1 MHAPISP
8 LPLPLSPSP
17 PPPLL
22 RHRHRHRHRAT
33 LPLARRLVAALSV
46 CAIATSGC
54 GAAKRSAYAPAA
66 EAMAGAAAPPPMAG
80 PAGDTA
86 ASKVATGEQ
95 AETWRRSQIAANT
108 ARVMVG
114 DHEELPLRG
123 LQAQVTIDGFRAR
136 VILDYLYANPHQGT
150 LEGTFQLRLPEE
162 ASPHFFAFGS
172 TRFEARTEWSR
183 PMVIATSEGAP
194 GSAGALPQP
203 TQIMAE
209 RRDAWIDPKE
219 ARMVPRDQASQAYGE
234 TVRGRVDPALVEWA
248 GAGVFNARVFPL
260 AAGQLHRIVVG
271 YDVDLVRIG
280 DTLEYRLEL
289 PEKLP
294 AAVVDIGVTKP
305 GAATVAVTPAAAPAA
320 GGVTGRQHYHFED
333 PRAREIT
340 VRLDKA
346 GAPLLTGRDPALGD
360 VFAAQVAPQLP
371 ADAAAA
377 KSHEAAVF
385 LVDTSLSSNPDRF
398 NVWLKLLRA
407 VLDQNR
413 GSLRRFNALFFGVDA
428 RWYRDAYVDNTPENV
443 EALLAYASTLAL
455 EGATDLGA
463 ALATA
468 ARPAWAAAGT
478 AARHDVFLLS
488 DGAATWGE
496 ANLHALGRT
505 LAAGAAG
512 ALYAYQ
518 TGLAGTDVA
527 ALTHLAR
534 ETGGAVFSVTGEAEV
549 LRAAT
554 AHRARP
560 WRLTGAKL
568 AGATDV
574 LLAGRPSTLFPG
586 QTLFAVGRGAI
597 APGAELELTVERD
610 GQTTV
615 VRAKLATAIPSGL
628 AARAYGQVA
637 TAQLEE
643 LEDATAA
650 AARAYAMHFRVTGRT
665 CSLLMLESEADY
677 QRFQIKPEDNGRAV
691 LATPAGALL
700 EQTRR
705 AMTEQLGDPKQAFLG
720 MLARL
725 ERTPGVT
732 FRAPAA
738 YLEAVR
744 RLPSEAFAVPSAPL
758 ATRLVTRSQL
768 PPGMLTQLASHQLD
782 YDTVSADAQLRRGTG
797 GPADALK
804 ALSSLV
810 EEHPGD
816 AVLARDVGYS
826 AMDLGLRPQA
836 YHLFRRVAELR
847 PYEPQTYRAMAQALA
862 ALGNADLAL
871 AYFEIP
877 LLGEWDGRFGDL
889 RKIVELDYLRFLRK
903 IASGAAAT
911 RVPEYA
917 RARLAQITRDVGLR
931 QADVLVT
938 ITWNTDNSDVDL
950 HVIEPTGEECSYK
963 NRRTR
968 IGGQLTQD
976 VTRGYGPE
984 MYVLPRA
991 PEGRYSIRA
1000 HYYARDRNR
1009 ASARTKVYATI
1020 TEGWGTA
1027 NERVTEQVL
1036 ALTDGREWHDIATL
1050 VSRGGASIAR

>member
-1 MHAPISP
+1 MPF
-8 LPLPLSPSP
+8 
-17 PPPLL
+17 
-22 RHRHRHRHRAT
+22 
-33 LPLARRLVAALSV
+33 ARRLCAALSV
-46 CAIATSGC
+46 CAIVASGC
-54 GAAKRSAYAPAA
+54 GGAKYAARAPSA
-66 EAMAGAAAPPPMAG
+66 MDSAAAPPPMAG
-80 PAGDTA
+80 PAGDSA
-86 ASKVATGEQ
+86 ATGKVATGEQ

-114 DHEELPLRG
+114 DREELPLRG

-162 ASPHFFAFGS
+162 ATPHFFAFGS

-183 PMVIATSEGAP
+183 PMVIATSEPGA
-194 GSAGALPQP
+194 GAGALPQP
-203 TQIMAE
+203 SQIMAE

-280 DTLEYRLEL
+280 ESLEYRLEL

-320 GGVTGRQHYHFED
+320 GGAAGGASGRQHYHFED

-346 GAPLLTGRDPALGD
+346 GAPLLAGRDPTLGD
-360 VFAAQVAPQLP
+360 VFAAQVAPRLP
-371 ADAAAA
+371 ADSSTAARNRD
-377 KSHEAAVF
+377 AAVF

-407 VLDQNR
+407 VLEQNR
-413 GSLRRFNALFFGVDA
+413 DSLRRFNVLFFGVDA
-428 RWYRDAYVDNTPENV
+428 RWYQGGYVDNTPENV
-443 EALLAYASTLAL
+443 EALLAYAHTLAL

-463 ALATA
+463 ALAAA
-468 ARPAWAAAGT
+468 ARPAWAPAGGPAA

-512 ALYAYQ
+512 PLYAYQ

-534 ETGGAVFSVTGEAEV
+534 ETGGAVFSVTGESEV
-549 LRAAT
+549 ARAAT

-560 WRLTGAKL
+560 WRLTGVKI

-574 LLAGRPSTLFPG
+574 LLAGRPTTLFPG
-586 QTLFAVGRGAI
+586 QTLLAVGRGAI

-610 GQTTV
+610 GQSAV
-615 VRAKLATAIPSGL
+615 VRAPLSTPIPSGL
-628 AARAYGQVA
+628 AARAYGQIA

-643 LEDATAA
+643 LEDATAS

-677 QRFQIKPEDNGRAV
+677 QRFKIVPEADGRVVA
-691 LATPAGALL
+691 ATPAGALV
-700 EQTRR
+700 ERTRR
-705 AMTEQLGDPKQAFLG
+705 EVYERLGDPKQAFLA

-725 ERTPGVT
+725 ERTPGVS
-732 FRAPAA
+732 FRLSAA
-738 YLEAVR
+738 YVDAMK
-744 RLPSEAFAVPSAPL
+744 RLPPEVFAVPSAPL
-758 ATRLVTRSQL
+758 ATRLVTRAQL
-768 PPGMLTQLASHQLD
+768 PPGMLSQLASHQLD
-782 YDTVSADAQLRRGTG
+782 YDTVSADAQIRRGAG

-862 ALGNADLAL
+862 AMGNADLAL
-871 AYFEIP
+871 AYYEIP

-889 RKIVELDYLRFLRK
+889 RKIVELDYLRHLRK
-903 IASGAAAT
+903 IASGAAHT

-917 RARLAQITRDVGLR
+917 RARLAQIGRDVGLR

-991 PEGRYSIRA
+991 PEGRFSIRA

-1027 NERVTEQVL
+1027 NERVTEKVL

-1050 VSRGGASIAR
+1050 VARSGASIAR